1 MDTSLEVKSVAV
13 REQKTRSAW
22 GAWVPL
28 LGIWLIGL
36 VVRLML
42 TQGQRVVWGDEPFY
56 LWLGRNWITGQ
67 GFTFTGHADVHHGPL
82 FPMAAG
88 LLYLLTGD
96 MILSSDILYIVFGS
110 LLVLPVYGLGCE
122 LYERRVALAAAGLTA
137 VFPALGAAIL
147 YWGTLTEPLYM
158 FFVYSGLWA
167 GAVALRPIWR
177 TKAGEAAKGW
187 SAGPWWAYLLAG
199 LAFGLAYLTRPEAI
213 GYFAVAGVVFVL
225 FRLLRRTLPHRWRV
239 SFFAKLLLFVLAFAL
254 AFVPY
259 AYYVYLNTGSWMV
272 SEKVG
277 VTYLTCIGMVSG
289 DVTAFD
295 KATWGLDST
304 GLETFFFSPES
315 YNISMLQ
322 LVLDDPQTF
331 LNVLYMNARNF
342 VQLLI
347 DPTLF
352 PYALLVIV
360 FLGLFR
366 QAWTR
371 SRTFK
376 ELYLVSS
383 FAPVAA
389 FILIF
394 VQARYLVAMIPVMI
408 LWLACGLVTFSDWL
422 IDTVE
427 RLRESDGAEGEGA
440 SQPPRQLAAHWRTV
454 LNVLPALLVMLGLA
468 AMQPVVVHQMTNVG
482 WMRIEHR
489 LVGEYLQP
497 TVSRDTVIMARY
509 PAIAFHADTQWV
521 PTPSASWAETL
532 RYARHKG
539 VDYFVLDERE
549 VDIRPQFLD
558 MVSGQNVPP
567 ELELF
572 YQIDSGGARMLVYR
586 LREAQG

>member
-1 MDTSLEVKSVAV
+1 MDTSLEWSSVAV
-13 REQKTRSAW
+13 KEQKARSAW
-22 GAWVPL
+22 ITWVPL
-28 LGIWLIGL
+28 LGVWLIGL

-42 TQGQRVVWGDEPFY
+42 IQGQRVVWGDEPFY

-82 FPMAAG
+82 SPMAAG
-88 LLYLLTGD
+88 LLYPLTRD
-96 MILSSDILYIVFGS
+96 MILSSDILYVVFGS
-110 LLVLPVYGLGCE
+110 LLVLPVYGLACE

-158 FFVYSGLWA
+158 FFVYGGLWA

-177 TKAGEAAKGW
+177 AKAGEPAKGW
-187 SAGPWWAYLLAG
+187 AAGPWWAYLLAG
-199 LAFGLAYLTRPEAI
+199 LSFGLAYLTRPEAI
-213 GYFAVAGVVFVL
+213 GYFAVAGVVFAL
-225 FRLLRRTLPHRWRV
+225 FRLLRRTLPRRWRV
-239 SFFAKLLLFVLAFAL
+239 AFIAKLLLYVLAFAL

-331 LNVLYMNARNF
+331 GNVLYMNARNF
-342 VQLLI
+342 IQLLI

-352 PYALLVIV
+352 PYVLLAFV

-366 QAWTR
+366 RAWTR

-376 ELYLVSS
+376 ELYLLSS

-394 VQARYLVAMIPVMI
+394 VQARYLAAMIPVLI
-408 LWLACGLVTFSDWL
+408 LWLACGLVALSDWL
-422 IDTVE
+422 IDTVGQ
-427 RLRESDGAEGEGA
+427 LRENGSAEGEEA
-440 SQPPRQLAAHWRTV
+440 APRPLSANWRTV
-454 LNVLPALLVMLGLA
+454 LNVLPTLAVMVGLVVL
-468 AMQPVVVHQMTNVG
+468 QPVVVRQLTNVG

-497 TVSRDTVIMARY
+497 IVPRDTVIMSRY

-521 PTPSASWAETL
+521 PTPSASWAEVV

-539 VDYFVLDERE
+539 VDYLVLDERE
-549 VDIRPQFLD
+549 VDIRPQFLHL
-558 MVSGQNVPP
+558 VSGEQVPP
-567 ELELF
+567 ELELL
-572 YQIDSGGARMLVYR
+572 YQTDSGGARMLVYR
-586 LREAQG
+586 LWEAQG